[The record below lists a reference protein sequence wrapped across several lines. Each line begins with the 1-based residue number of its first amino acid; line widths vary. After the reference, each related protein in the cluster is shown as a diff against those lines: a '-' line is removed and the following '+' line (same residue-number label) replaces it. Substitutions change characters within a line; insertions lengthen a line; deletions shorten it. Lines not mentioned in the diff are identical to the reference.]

1 MLGAHMAPQL
11 HTSAQS
17 HTQST
22 LRHWLI
28 FTVLTVVLTGSALT
42 LIRLLRPS
50 ALHGVFAG
58 SSPVEIQRGRA
69 LINMKWIRD
78 ALLVY
83 AHEHQGAYPKTLDA
97 LVEPKADGKTYF
109 GDRRE
114 VPLDPWQ
121 RPFAY
126 EAPTPAHP
134 NPRLTSLGADGRP
147 GGVGEDADIDSDALQ
162 LDR

>member
-1 MLGAHMAPQL
+1 MAPQL
-11 HTSAQS
+11 HSP
-17 HTQST
+17 TQPHSQTT

-28 FTVLTVVLTGSALT
+28 FAVLTIVLTGGALV
-42 LIRLLRPS
+42 LIRILRPS
-50 ALHGVFAG
+50 ALNGVFAG
-58 SSPVEIQRGRA
+58 SDAAEIQRGQAR
-69 LINMKWIRD
+69 INMKWIRD

-83 AHEHQGAYPKTLDA
+83 AHEHQGAYPATLAA

-121 RPFAY
+121 RPFGY

-134 NPRLTSLGADGRP
+134 NPRITSLGADGRP
-147 GGVGEDADIDSDALQ
+147 GGFGEDADIDSDALQ